1 MDHGGGGKNRLRRRG
16 NGKRRARRDLE
27 SEVGVERP
35 VGKVSGLSGEHAT
48 LAAFSPP
55 HH

>member
-1 MDHGGGGKNRLRRRG
+1 MDHGWGGGRLRRRG
-16 NGKRRARRDLE
+16 NGKRRALRDLE

-35 VGKVSGLSGEHAT
+35 VGKVSGLSGEQAT
-48 LAAFSPP
+48 LAAFNPQ